1 MFQEKEI
8 VLLPFEGK
16 AENCLVGYMDRS
28 LLFIYK
34 EDYIYTQEYLKSTM
48 SSAYHLYILSDE
60 KIEEGD
66 WVYHAPTQNIIK
78 ATCNYTGNVRF
89 KKIIATTNKTLEVG
103 INQCDGCRAG
113 KPVDHNGNHAMGE
126 GRYPDYMCCKKD
138 TYIHHLPEIDIDFI
152 DEYIE
157 LYNTQ
162 NVVNKVLVEYVD
174 NGEEGWVGDD
184 YTGEPCWDE
193 KIELYVNKNNTVNIN
208 FKKSSWTEKELPI
221 DEMKNL
227 IGLIDTPMGRRKY
240 SSDVIDQI
248 RKLKEWIDSNL

>member
-162 NVVNKVLVEYVD
+162 NVVNKVLVRQNQD
-174 NGEEGWVGDD
+174 
-184 YTGEPCWDE
+184 
-193 KIELYVNKNNTVNIN
+193 NTVDIN
-208 FKKSSWTEKELPI
+208 FKKTSWTEKELPI

>member
-16 AENCLVGYMDRS
+16 AENCLVGYADRS
-28 LLFIYK
+28 LLFKYK
-34 EDYIYTQEYLKSTM
+34 EHYLYTQEYLKSIM

-66 WVYHAPTQNIIK
+66 WVYHTPTQNIIK

-138 TYIHHLPEIDIDFI
+138 TYVHPLSEIDIDFI
-152 DEYIE
+152 DDYIK

-162 NVVNKVLVEYVD
+162 NVVNKVLVRQNQD
-174 NGEEGWVGDD
+174 
-184 YTGEPCWDE
+184 
-193 KIELYVNKNNTVNIN
+193 NTVDIN
-208 FKKSSWTEKELPI
+208 FKKTSWTEKELPI

-227 IGLIDTPMGRRKY
+227 ISFIDTPIGRRKY
-240 SSDVIDQI
+240 SSDVINQV
-248 RKLKEWIDSNL
+248 RALKKWIDSNL